1 MGVTKAALDAL
12 GLAQALDAAE
22 PAAALLA
29 WQRRR
34 LRYGRA
40 VVARARWL
48 GGYLSEPAPAPDAW
62 SARVEE
68 LAATLMTETAISGWL
83 RP

>member
-1 MGVTKAALDAL
+1 
-12 GLAQALDAAE
+12 
-22 PAAALLA
+22 
-29 WQRRR
+29 
-34 LRYGRA
+34 